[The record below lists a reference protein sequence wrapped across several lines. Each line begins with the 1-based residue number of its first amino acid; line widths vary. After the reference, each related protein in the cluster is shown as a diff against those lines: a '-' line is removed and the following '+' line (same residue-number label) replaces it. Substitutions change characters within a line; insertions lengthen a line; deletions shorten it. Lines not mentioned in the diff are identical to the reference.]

1 MNDIRILTGDDD
13 AGMLL
18 VMRKLIERAEGYI
31 LVGEARNGEELL
43 ARFDELHPDV
53 VLMDVEMPGM
63 NGIECGKAIQDR
75 NPKTIIIFAT
85 AHEEYMKSAFELYA
99 FDYLVKPFPMDR
111 ALNTLR
117 LARERLSEHRAV
129 CAARPAAQDT
139 LRRMMVKHRDG
150 VSLVDPEDILMVQ
163 REDRATAILLRDGR
177 KLFTADPLGEFAQRL
192 PEETF
197 FRAHRSYIINLD
209 QIDSIMPYGRWTHI
223 VRLRGTGED
232 ALITQEKF
240 EELEKRFQ

>member
-1 MNDIRILTGDDD
+1 MDPIRILTGDDD

-18 VMRKLIERAEGYI
+18 VMRKLIERAEGCE
-31 LVGEARNGEELL
+31 LVGEASDGNELIRL
-43 ARFDELHPDV
+43 FDELRPDV

-75 NPKTIIIFAT
+75 APRTIIIFAT
-85 AHEEYMKSAFELYA
+85 AHEEYMRKAFELYA
-99 FDYLVKPFPMDR
+99 FDYLVKPFRMDR
-111 ALNTLR
+111 ALNTLS
-117 LARERLSEHRAV
+117 LARERLQERRAV
-129 CAARPAAQDT
+129 CAPRPVGSDA

-150 VSLVDPEDILMVQ
+150 VSLINPGDILMVQ
-163 REDRATAILLRDGR
+163 REDRSTAILLRDGR
-177 KLFTADPLGEFAQRL
+177 KLYTADPLGEFAERL

-209 QIDSIMPYGRWTHI
+209 QIDSITPYGRWTHV
-223 VRLRGTGED
+223 VRLRGTQED
-232 ALITQEKF
+232 ALITHEKF

>member
-1 MNDIRILTGDDD
+1 MENIRILTGDDD

-18 VMRKLIERAEGYI
+18 VMRRLIERAEGCE
-31 LVGEARNGEELL
+31 LAGEAHNGEELIAL
-43 ARFDELHPDV
+43 FDELRPDV

-75 NPKTIIIFAT
+75 APKTIIIFAT
-85 AHEEYMKSAFELYA
+85 AHEEYMKKAFELYA
-99 FDYLVKPFPMDR
+99 FDYLVKPFPMER
-111 ALNTLR
+111 ALKTLA
-117 LARERLSEHRAV
+117 LARERLNEHKRV
-129 CAARPAAQDT
+129 HAARPANADA
-139 LRRMMVKHRDG
+139 LRRMMIRHREG

-163 REDRATAILLRDGR
+163 REDRSTAVLLRDGR
-177 KLFTADPLGEFAQRL
+177 KLFTPDPLGEFAERL

-209 QIDSIMPYGRWTHI
+209 QIDSITPYGRWTHV

-232 ALITQEKF
+232 ALITHEKF